1 MRLAGNTPLLNKQ
14 SILVSVFAGIVVG
27 LTETV
32 GAQEVALKLHNLLS
46 PMSVLKKLEL
56 AFHDS

>member
-1 MRLAGNTPLLNKQ
+1 MNKQ